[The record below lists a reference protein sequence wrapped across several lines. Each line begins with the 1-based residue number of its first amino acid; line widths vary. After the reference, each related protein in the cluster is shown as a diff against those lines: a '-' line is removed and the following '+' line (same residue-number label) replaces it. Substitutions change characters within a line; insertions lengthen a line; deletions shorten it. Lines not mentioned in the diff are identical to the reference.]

1 MLRDEKGA
9 KFEGERVRMLVKKRK
24 YQAPAVP
31 ADQQEQDPAASKN
44 QVIFCQDEKS
54 AVYPLFKTYI
64 TIFSF
69 KSCNFF
75 LIKDNYVLAK
85 LFKKSGVHSAVQH
98 DVIMDTATADYAIIE
113 SEAKR
118 AADEAMAALRAS
130 RAHCQRAESGIP
142 NWTGII
148 SVL

>member
-1 MLRDEKGA
+1 M
-9 KFEGERVRMLVKKRK
+9 
-24 YQAPAVP
+24 
-31 ADQQEQDPAASKN
+31 
-44 QVIFCQDEKS
+44 
-54 AVYPLFKTYI
+54 
-64 TIFSF
+64 
-69 KSCNFF
+69 
-75 LIKDNYVLAK
+75 LAK

-130 RAHCQRAESGIP
+130 RAQCQRAESGIP